1 MGKFQQFKLL
11 LWKNFLFMKQIWHF
25 IVLEVLMSSVFALL
39 IVFFRSVELEK
50 TTEPSRYN
58 SFTVNRLPRILEIY
72 RSNDSWKLFYVPSKS
87 DAVKTIIGSVQSTLR
102 SLRVKGFDSE
112 MDFHDYIFSG
122 VNSSL
127 LLAVV
132 VFHHNFDDEKDP
144 LPLKVSYTL
153 RFSPISKIS
162 RVANTWYTQTL
173 FRPTEEKLI
182 HSAAITQ
189 YGGLPG
195 YYFEGFLTVQYA
207 VDHAIIQYHR
217 RNTVKDKSNIT
228 SFVFIKRFQNRAIK
242 TDHFFLIFKYFFS
255 IIILLAFSS
264 PVLGAIRFIVSEKEN
279 KCKEYLLMMG
289 LSKFLL
295 WSTYFFTFFIRC
307 LLVIF
312 LQILIFFYKITHLPV
327 IRFSDKF
334 LIFVFLIC
342 FALACVNFSFMISTF
357 FNKSKLASSVGVL
370 VYFFS
375 FIPYRYVHKSYR
387 KLTLTKKLIPCLVS
401 NVAMSLG
408 AELIVEAEMKGTGLH
423 WNGLWHPVIIED
435 NLAFIHILGM
445 LLFDSFVYALVT
457 WYTEAVFPGDYGIS
471 HPWNFFLMPSY
482 WFGTLNSKIV
492 VDEESQEVED
502 NDYIEADPVGLT
514 PGIQIKHLNKVF
526 TKGHITKMAVNDLT
540 LNFYENQITVLL
552 GQNGAGKTT
561 TMSILTGMLCATSGK
576 AYIYGHE
583 ISKEFDQ
590 IRKSLSFCPQH
601 DILFDYMTVYD
612 HLYFF
617 AQIKGMS
624 RETCHQKITNILKMV
639 KLEEKQ
645 NEFSKTLSGGMK
657 RKLSISIALIGD
669 SKVVIL
675 DEPTSGMD
683 PFSRRTIWNLI
694 EEFKRDHTI
703 LLTTH
708 YMDEADML
716 GDRIAIMANGTLQCC
731 GSSLFLK
738 HRYGAGY
745 HMIIVKD
752 SNCDVDKIFNIIQ
765 EYVPSATLE
774 SNTGAELS
782 FILPKESTNRFEALF
797 IRLENEQVDLG
808 ISSYGVSVTTMEEVF
823 LRVGQLADSNIR
835 LGSFQKLSSLQ
846 NRRSKKKEKETV
858 DSREKESHDLPE
870 SLIKPVYSTL
880 THNTGCNLYYQQVY
894 AMFIKRAIYSWR
906 NWKTTLMHL
915 VLPPLYIY
923 LMLTAFS
930 SPKVE
935 DEPSMKLDLSLYEQN
950 IVPFSMSGNLSV
962 TQKIFKSVE
971 SLLKPQGHILKEVK
985 GNLDEF
991 LRNRKFSPKKCIIA
1005 FSVNVTGSYI
1015 VATALF
1021 NNEAYHSTA
1030 ISLAMVDNILFMF
1043 FCGPKASITV
1053 SNKPLPNKPRNATTE
1068 SLGSD
1073 HGYEFALTVIFG
1085 MAALSS
1091 GFSREPVIE
1100 RVTKVKHMQFV
1111 HGAYVLIFWLSAL
1124 VWDFIFFFIVCLM
1137 FVALFKAF
1145 VLEIFSEVLHFSFGF
1160 LIFALH
1166 GWSVIPLIYLMSC
1179 FFSQGSSAEMYL
1191 FLFNVFSVMISMSLL
1206 YMIKAKVINLKSYS
1220 DITSSSFLLLPSHSL
1235 GMSIQRFY
1243 ENFKISKKCAISGG
1257 THCSDKYAAKDF
1269 FGWNDTGNAEFLVAM
1284 AASGFFYLLL
1294 LCLIEKYF
1302 WRVRNCCTHLL
1313 YWFYPMWQQ
1322 HTLQQLNQN
1331 KDQEKSED
1339 EDVENE
1345 KKKIQ
1350 ECPSDMLPSLNSPLI
1365 IKGLLK
1371 VYFKWIPVLAVD
1383 RLFLSVQKGECFGLL
1398 GFNGAGK
1405 TSTFKMLTGDE
1416 TITSGDAFFEN
1427 YSILKDIGKVRQR
1440 ISYCPQFDAL
1450 LDYMTSK
1457 EMLTL
1462 YARLRGIPEPSI
1474 NEHVIEMLQSLL
1486 LEDYSD
1492 KITKTYSG
1500 GTKRKLSTGIALV
1513 GNPSIIFL
1521 DEPSTGMDP
1530 LSRRLL
1536 WNTII
1541 RTRDSGKAIVI
1552 TSHSMEECEALCTR
1566 VAIMVNGKFRCLGSL
1581 QHLKKKFS
1589 KGYTLLV
1596 KLKRDYKESE
1606 VEHFKQFMKEIFP
1619 GINLL
1624 QQYHGMIRYSIPNE
1638 NQSWAKVFGVLEEV
1652 KVLYN
1657 LEDYSISQ
1665 TTLEQI
1671 FLGFANPEDLVNE

>member
-1 MGKFQQFKLL
+1 MTFLKKETFSGRELTGYPMCLGLILIFFFFQ
-11 LWKNFLFMKQIWHF
+11 KQIWHF

-144 LPLKVSYTL
+144 LPLKV
-153 RFSPISKIS
+153 R
-162 RVANTWYTQTL
+162 
-173 FRPTEEKLI
+173 
-182 HSAAITQ
+182 
-189 YGGLPG
+189 
-195 YYFEGFLTVQYA
+195 
-207 VDHAIIQYHR
+207 R

-295 WSTYFFTFFIRC
+295 WSTYFFTFFMRC

-312 LQILIFFYKITHLPV
+312 LQILIFFYKASVWDVL

-502 NDYIEADPVGLT
+502 NDYIEADPAYGVIISFPFL
-514 PGIQIKHLNKVF
+514 QVF

-1053 SNKPLPNKPRNATTE
+1053 SNKPL
-1068 SLGSD
+1068 SD

-1206 YMIKAKVINLKSYS
+1206 YMIKAKGWETLLKIINKKVGHHLFF
-1220 DITSSSFLLLPSHSL
+1220 SFP
-1235 GMSIQRFY
+1235 
-1243 ENFKISKKCAISGG
+1243 
-1257 THCSDKYAAKDF
+1257 DAAKDF

-1313 YWFYPMWQQ
+1313 YWNSFCEAA
-1322 HTLQQLNQN
+1322 LEIFLG
-1331 KDQEKSED
+1331 KDGS
-1339 EDVENE
+1339 
-1345 KKKIQ
+1345 I
-1350 ECPSDMLPSLNSPLI
+1350 LSLCFSFSQ
-1365 IKGLLK
+1365 

>member
-561 TMSILTGMLCATSGK
+561 TMSILT
-576 AYIYGHE
+576 
-583 ISKEFDQ
+583 
-590 IRKSLSFCPQH
+590 
-601 DILFDYMTVYD
+601 
-612 HLYFF
+612 
-617 AQIKGMS
+617 
-624 RETCHQKITNILKMV
+624 
-639 KLEEKQ
+639 
-645 NEFSKTLSGGMK
+645 
-657 RKLSISIALIGD
+657 
-669 SKVVIL
+669 
-675 DEPTSGMD
+675 
-683 PFSRRTIWNLI
+683 
-694 EEFKRDHTI
+694 
-703 LLTTH
+703 
-708 YMDEADML
+708 
-716 GDRIAIMANGTLQCC
+716 
-731 GSSLFLK
+731 
-738 HRYGAGY
+738 GAGY

>member
-144 LPLKVSYTL
+144 LPLK
-153 RFSPISKIS
+153 
-162 RVANTWYTQTL
+162 
-173 FRPTEEKLI
+173 
-182 HSAAITQ
+182 
-189 YGGLPG
+189 
-195 YYFEGFLTVQYA
+195 YA

-295 WSTYFFTFFIRC
+295 WSTYFFTFFMRC

-312 LQILIFFYKITHLPV
+312 LQILIFFYKASVWDVL

-1068 SLGSD
+1068 SLGD

-1191 FLFNVFSVMISMSLL
+1191 FLFNVFSVMIM
-1206 YMIKAKVINLKSYS
+1206 INLKSYS

-1257 THCSDKYAAKDF
+1257 THCSDKCKYPLFLQVLVLNFCEAALEIFLGKD
-1269 FGWNDTGNAEFLVAM
+1269 GSIL
-1284 AASGFFYLLL
+1284 S
-1294 LCLIEKYF
+1294 LCF
-1302 WRVRNCCTHLL
+1302 S
-1313 YWFYPMWQQ
+1313 FSQ
-1322 HTLQQLNQN
+1322 
-1331 KDQEKSED
+1331 
-1339 EDVENE
+1339 
-1345 KKKIQ
+1345 
-1350 ECPSDMLPSLNSPLI
+1350 
-1365 IKGLLK
+1365 

>member
-144 LPLKVSYTL
+144 LPLK
-153 RFSPISKIS
+153 
-162 RVANTWYTQTL
+162 
-173 FRPTEEKLI
+173 
-182 HSAAITQ
+182 
-189 YGGLPG
+189 
-195 YYFEGFLTVQYA
+195 YA

-264 PVLGAIRFIVSEKEN
+264 PVLGAIRFIVSEKE
-279 KCKEYLLMMG
+279 
-289 LSKFLL
+289 
-295 WSTYFFTFFIRC
+295 
-307 LLVIF
+307 
-312 LQILIFFYKITHLPV
+312 
-327 IRFSDKF
+327 
-334 LIFVFLIC
+334 
-342 FALACVNFSFMISTF
+342 
-357 FNKSKLASSVGVL
+357 NKSKLASSVGVL

-1068 SLGSD
+1068 SLGD

-1191 FLFNVFSVMISMSLL
+1191 FLFNVFSVMIM
-1206 YMIKAKVINLKSYS
+1206 INLKSYS

-1257 THCSDKYAAKDF
+1257 THCSDKCKYPLFLQVLVLNFCEAALEIFLGKD
-1269 FGWNDTGNAEFLVAM
+1269 GSIL
-1284 AASGFFYLLL
+1284 S
-1294 LCLIEKYF
+1294 LCF
-1302 WRVRNCCTHLL
+1302 S
-1313 YWFYPMWQQ
+1313 FSQ
-1322 HTLQQLNQN
+1322 
-1331 KDQEKSED
+1331 
-1339 EDVENE
+1339 
-1345 KKKIQ
+1345 
-1350 ECPSDMLPSLNSPLI
+1350 
-1365 IKGLLK
+1365 

>member
-1 MGKFQQFKLL
+1 MILLIPTLILLSFLLPLPSYSPPIFFTVFLTLPPPHPILLSSPPVLL
-11 LWKNFLFMKQIWHF
+11 LPFYFPIPYRAQITSLPQWIGLFFPLWVSFKARKNF
-25 IVLEVLMSSVFALL
+25 
-39 IVFFRSVELEK
+39 
-50 TTEPSRYN
+50 
-58 SFTVNRLPRILEIY
+58 
-72 RSNDSWKLFYVPSKS
+72 
-87 DAVKTIIGSVQSTLR
+87 II
-102 SLRVKGFDSE
+102 
-112 MDFHDYIFSG
+112 
-122 VNSSL
+122 
-127 LLAVV
+127 
-132 VFHHNFDDEKDP
+132 
-144 LPLKVSYTL
+144 
-153 RFSPISKIS
+153 IS
-162 RVANTWYTQTL
+162 
-173 FRPTEEKLI
+173 
-182 HSAAITQ
+182 HS
-189 YGGLPG
+189 G

-279 KCKEYLLMMG
+279 KC
-289 LSKFLL
+289 
-295 WSTYFFTFFIRC
+295 
-307 LLVIF
+307 
-312 LQILIFFYKITHLPV
+312 KITHLPV

-985 GNLDEF
+985 GKDYF

-1068 SLGSD
+1068 SLGYVRLWK
-1073 HGYEFALTVIFG
+1073 GW
-1085 MAALSS
+1085 SS
-1091 GFSREPVIE
+1091 HGFSREPVIE

-1137 FVALFKAF
+1137 FVVSTNLTF

-1206 YMIKAKVINLKSYS
+1206 YMIKAKAALEIFLGKDGSILS
-1220 DITSSSFLLLPSHSL
+1220 LCFSFS
-1235 GMSIQRFY
+1235 Q
-1243 ENFKISKKCAISGG
+1243 
-1257 THCSDKYAAKDF
+1257 
-1269 FGWNDTGNAEFLVAM
+1269 
-1284 AASGFFYLLL
+1284 
-1294 LCLIEKYF
+1294 
-1302 WRVRNCCTHLL
+1302 
-1313 YWFYPMWQQ
+1313 
-1322 HTLQQLNQN
+1322 
-1331 KDQEKSED
+1331 
-1339 EDVENE
+1339 
-1345 KKKIQ
+1345 
-1350 ECPSDMLPSLNSPLI
+1350 
-1365 IKGLLK
+1365 

>member
-1 MGKFQQFKLL
+1 MTFLKKETFSGRELTGYPMCLGLILIFFFFQ
-11 LWKNFLFMKQIWHF
+11 KQIWHF

-144 LPLKVSYTL
+144 LPLKV
-153 RFSPISKIS
+153 R
-162 RVANTWYTQTL
+162 
-173 FRPTEEKLI
+173 
-182 HSAAITQ
+182 
-189 YGGLPG
+189 
-195 YYFEGFLTVQYA
+195 
-207 VDHAIIQYHR
+207 R

-279 KCKEYLLMMG
+279 KCKVNLH
-289 LSKFLL
+289 F
-295 WSTYFFTFFIRC
+295 
-307 LLVIF
+307 
-312 LQILIFFYKITHLPV
+312 
-327 IRFSDKF
+327 DKF

-870 SLIKPVYSTL
+870 SLIKP
-880 THNTGCNLYYQQVY
+880 CNLYYQQVY

-1068 SLGSD
+1068 SLGD

-1124 VWDFIFFFIVCLM
+1124 VWDFIFFFI
-1137 FVALFKAF
+1137 ALFKAF

-1206 YMIKAKVINLKSYS
+1206 YMIKAKGWETLLKIINKKVGHHLFF
-1220 DITSSSFLLLPSHSL
+1220 SFP
-1235 GMSIQRFY
+1235 
-1243 ENFKISKKCAISGG
+1243 
-1257 THCSDKYAAKDF
+1257 DAAKDF

-1313 YWFYPMWQQ
+1313 YWFYPIFCEAA
-1322 HTLQQLNQN
+1322 LEIFLG
-1331 KDQEKSED
+1331 KDGS
-1339 EDVENE
+1339 
-1345 KKKIQ
+1345 I
-1350 ECPSDMLPSLNSPLI
+1350 LSLCFSFSQ
-1365 IKGLLK
+1365 

-1619 GINLL
+1619 GI
-1624 QQYHGMIRYSIPNE
+1624 I
-1638 NQSWAKVFGVLEEV
+1638 
-1652 KVLYN
+1652 
-1657 LEDYSISQ
+1657 D
-1665 TTLEQI
+1665 
-1671 FLGFANPEDLVNE
+1671 